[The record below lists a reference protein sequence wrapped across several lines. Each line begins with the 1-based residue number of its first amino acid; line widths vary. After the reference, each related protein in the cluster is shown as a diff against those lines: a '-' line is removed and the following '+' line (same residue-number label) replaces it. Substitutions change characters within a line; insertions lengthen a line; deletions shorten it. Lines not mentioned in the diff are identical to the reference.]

1 MLCPVFYY
9 NTPDYISEQTLGRV
23 IFKIFHIKTK
33 RIHVSYVVSYV
44 VSTLCP
50 RFFQN
55 LPPSPVTLV
64 RQEEDLPSIQNK
76 CHWTQFQLLDAQKP
90 IFFLTYFTLY
100 EKQVLYVKAY
110 MCNLERWY
118 RWSYLQSR
126 NRDADVENKRIE
138 SKWGRERMGKA
149 GDWHWRV
156 FSWDWH
162 VWTR

>member
-76 CHWTQFQLLDAQKP
+76 CH
-90 IFFLTYFTLY
+90 
-100 EKQVLYVKAY
+100 
-110 MCNLERWY
+110 
-118 RWSYLQSR
+118 
-126 NRDADVENKRIE
+126 
-138 SKWGRERMGKA
+138 
-149 GDWHWRV
+149 
-156 FSWDWH
+156 
-162 VWTR
+162 